1 MHKPVYL
8 DCHATTP
15 VDERVL
21 ARMLPYFSLKF
32 GNAASGNHPYG
43 WEAEGAV
50 EVARRQVARLAGA
63 DGREVVFTSGATE
76 SNNLALKG
84 AIEAAGG
91 KGHLVTVSSEH
102 KAVLDTAAHLEKQ
115 GCAVTV
121 LNPGSDGLLEVDAV
135 RRAIRPETVVV
146 SVMYANNEIGVVQ
159 PVEEIGAVCRE
170 AGVLFHSDAVQAFGK
185 IAVDLNRDHID
196 LMSVTAHKMYGPKGT
211 GALIVGRRARIAG
224 QMDGGGHERG
234 MRSGTLNVPGIVGFG
249 AACEVAGE
257 SMAEEC
263 VRIGRLRDRL
273 QARLEAELD
282 GVFVNGS
289 RERRLPGNLNVSF
302 ADVEGDALLV
312 ALPDLAVSAASA
324 CGSHGPAGSHV
335 LQAIGVEP
343 ALEQSAVRFGL
354 GRFTTAE
361 EVEYAA
367 GRVIEVVR
375 KLRAAR
381 P

>member
-8 DCHATTP
+8 DYHATTP

-21 ARMLPYFSLKF
+21 ERMLPFFTQKF

-50 EVARRQVARLAGA
+50 EVARRQVAKLAGA
-63 DGREVVFTSGATE
+63 DARQVIFTSGATE

-84 AIEAAGG
+84 ALEAAGG
-91 KGHLVTVSSEH
+91 KGHLITVSSEH
-102 KAVLDTAAHLEKQ
+102 KAVLDSAAHLEKQ
-115 GCAVTV
+115 GYSVTV
-121 LNPGSDGLLEVDAV
+121 LNPCADGLLNLDAL
-135 RRAIRPETVVV
+135 RRAIRPDTVVV
-146 SVMYANNEIGVVQ
+146 SVMYANNEIGVIQ
-159 PVEEIGAVCRE
+159 PVQEIGAVCR
-170 AGVLFHSDAVQAFGK
+170 AGGVLFHSDAVQAFGK
-185 IAVDLNRDHID
+185 IEVDLNRDQID
-196 LMSVTAHKMYGPKGT
+196 LMSVTAHKMCGPKGV
-211 GALIVGRRARIAG
+211 GALLVGARARIAG

-249 AACEVAGE
+249 AACEIAGE
-257 SMAEEC
+257 SLTEEC
-263 VRIGRLRDRL
+263 VRIGQLRDRL
-273 QARLEAELD
+273 LARLSGELD

-289 RERRLPGNLNVSF
+289 QERRLPGNLNISF
-302 ADVEGDALLV
+302 EDVEGDALLV

-335 LQAIGVEP
+335 LQAIEVDP

-367 GRVIEVVR
+367 DRVIEVVR